1 MSPRLLALI
10 EHGFL
15 QIDERKKTFALMR
28 PVSIENADDGTRAA
42 LSAEMRAVYGEMFNL
57 GYQLK

>member
-10 EHGFL
+10 KQGFL
-15 QIDERKKTFALMR
+15 QIDERKKVFRLMR
-28 PVSIENADDGTRAA
+28 PVAIEDADCETGAA
-42 LSAEMRAVYGEMFNL
+42 LSAEMRAVYGEMLNL

>member
-10 EHGFL
+10 EQGFL
-15 QIDERKKTFALMR
+15 QVDERKKVFALMR

-42 LSAEMRAVYGEMFNL
+42 LASEMRAVYGEMLSL